1 MIFPPTGCNF
11 PSGDA
16 YHGSWAVSS
25 VSMNR
30 VIDIS
35 TKGMCMMHEVTT
47 EMSKTDYDSI
57 VNVAF
62 VTGVMGNISVLFF
75 NYFHA
80 CPTAFCFHTV
90 LQRIIRDSLGYCIM
104 NFPNFLRDL
113 FRISIPRQKC
123 SWFTPEI

>member
-1 MIFPPTGCNF
+1 
-11 PSGDA
+11 
-16 YHGSWAVSS
+16 
-25 VSMNR
+25 
-30 VIDIS
+30 
-35 TKGMCMMHEVTT
+35 MCMMREVTA

-80 CPTAFCFHTV
+80 SPTALCFYTV